1 MDRTEDGLRM
11 SSPSHSETASE
22 VRFMQKSWKSAA
34 VGGSVS
40 RYRAILRCRED
51 GLTILEDGKALC
63 VNDSLCEMFGYSRHE
78 MLGLSELALAAPEE
92 KERLRQLIK
101 DARQKGRAPRKLEY
115 WAVRK
120 DGDRRYI
127 RSQYSG
133 SYGEGMVPLRMV
145 VTSDITEQWAEQQ
158 SAGRGP
164 DQPEEVSVDEPK
176 SWVESADSDDLVTG
190 DLTDSV
196 EQPLKAVS
204 PHEGAESD
212 ESETAAGLSSGTAQR
227 SDEVLLNAGPRAWIQ
242 IDGEWRLFS
251 MTEVPA
257 EESPTVAGEDEAS
270 GLDRTG
276 LLCSTSKA
284 LVTAGDPEEMLS
296 AICQPAVQAGAHAA
310 SLLYIDVDS
319 KGQPEWAEV
328 VAAIGEMT
336 LAVGTRVY
344 LPDSPLTGLLL
355 TSPDRPLMVADVDV
369 PDVGVNE
376 AIVHMMKSV
385 PAQAFAVLPLRV
397 GQRWNGMILIAW
409 PEPHEFDSEEE
420 RLYGLLGCQLASL
433 VQGQRMDA
441 TAQHRAMWSQTA
453 AEVSQ
458 AAATVLDSDE
468 LFQRVV
474 TLVHD
479 RFGLYYAGLFLV
491 EEVPGEVENQD
502 RWATLRVGTGEAG
515 RQMVGQGHRL
525 RVGGAS
531 MIGQCLATMEPR
543 IAMDVGKEAVRF
555 DNPWLPDTRTELAL
569 PLVSRGRALGALSI
583 QSSRPAAFSSQD
595 VVVLQSMADQLS
607 IAIDNAHLMEKAQS
621 RAEREQRVRKITERI
636 RRGADTESIMRIA
649 LEELSQMVGAN
660 KAIVRLGTQSQL
672 GAGAGESPLLPD

>member
-1 MDRTEDGLRM
+1 
-11 SSPSHSETASE
+11 
-22 VRFMQKSWKSAA
+22 MQKSWESAA
-34 VGGSVS
+34 LGGSVS

-63 VNDSLCEMFGYSRHE
+63 VNDSLCEIFGYSRNE
-78 MLGLSELALAAPEE
+78 ILGLSELALAAPEE
-92 KERLRQLIK
+92 KERLRQLMK
-101 DARQKGRAPRKLEY
+101 DVRQKGRSLRSLEY
-115 WAVRK
+115 WVVRK
-120 DGDRRYI
+120 DGGRRYI
-127 RSQYSG
+127 RNQYSG

-158 SAGRGP
+158 SARGGA
-164 DQPEEVSVDEPK
+164 DGTREVPINEPK
-176 SWVESADSDDLVTG
+176 TWMEPTDHNGLGSG
-190 DLTDSV
+190 DLPDSV
-196 EQPLKAVS
+196 EQSLEAL
-204 PHEGAESD
+204 GAQD
-212 ESETAAGLSSGTAQR
+212 GGESEGSETTAELASGTDQP
-227 SDEVLLNAGPRAWIQ
+227 SEGVLLNAGPRAWIQ

-257 EESPTVAGEDEAS
+257 EETQTVAGEGAAP
-270 GLDRTG
+270 GLDRTE
-276 LLCSTSKA
+276 LLCGTSKA

-296 AICQPAVQAGAHAA
+296 AICQPALQAGAHAA

-319 KGQPEWAEV
+319 QGQPEWAEV

-344 LPDSPLTGLLL
+344 LPDSPMTELLL

-376 AIVHMMKSV
+376 AIVQMMKSV
-385 PAQAFAVLPLRV
+385 PAQAFAILPLRV

-441 TAQHRAMWSQTA
+441 TAKHRAIWSQTA

-458 AAATVLDSDE
+458 AAATILDSDE

-474 TLVHD
+474 NLVHD

-491 EEVPGEVENQD
+491 DKVPGDVEAQES
-502 RWATLRVGTGEAG
+502 WATLRVGTGEAG
-515 RQMVGQGHRL
+515 RQMVNQGHRL

-607 IAIDNAHLMEKAQS
+607 IAIDNAHLMERAQS

-660 KAIVRLGTQSQL
+660 KAVVRLGTQPQL